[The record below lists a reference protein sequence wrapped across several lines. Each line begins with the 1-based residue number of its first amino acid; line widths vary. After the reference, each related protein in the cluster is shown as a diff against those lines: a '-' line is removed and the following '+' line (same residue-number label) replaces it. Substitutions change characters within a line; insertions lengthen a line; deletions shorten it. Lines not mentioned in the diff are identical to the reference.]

1 MQSMGITNYA
11 NIAQGERY
19 CSVTESQT
27 NHIGKACVNIK
38 LKSMKKQQKNLLW
51 KQNIG
56 TIRAYIITTHCNAI
70 FRAIPTYFKA
80 TTVCI
85 SK

>member
-1 MQSMGITNYA
+1 MGITNDA

-19 CSVTESQT
+19 CSVTESHT

-38 LKSMKKQQKNLLW
+38 LKSTKKQHKNLLW

-70 FRAIPTYFKA
+70 RGALSAYFKA

-85 SK
+85 NK